1 MPLRKESRHFI
12 TFERMKPDRTVVEE
26 AGCLKRKALTSVDV
40 RSNISQE
47 NITLLSCRETVLC

>member
-1 MPLRKESRHFI
+1 MPLRKESRHFL

-26 AGCLKRKALTSVDV
+26 AGGLKRKALTSVDV

-47 NITLLSCRETVLC
+47 NIT